1 MSSARHLLPLEP
13 AGSPTTH
20 SSTCPISFRRSGSP
34 WTTEFLP
41 FAEFRRWVD
50 AAQDLVEVEL
60 EGCGE
65 PLLHPRFF
73 DLVEY
78 ATRAGL
84 RVSTYTNGT
93 ALQRASATRCVT
105 SGLDTL
111 RLVLGAVTATGTS
124 GRARWRRE
132 YVLRSVDALVAERA
146 RFGSAHPHLHVVVA
160 LLRRNVDEL
169 PALVERVAR
178 HGAEALRVEPL
189 GLIGARSQ
197 FPRVYLPTRD
207 CVARESLLRENPERV
222 VRAFEAATE
231 TALRVGVQLEL
242 PHLPEYRMLWMRGAA
257 GL

>member
-1 MSSARHLLPLEP
+1 MES
-13 AGSPTTH
+13 AGSFAAH
-20 SSTCPISFRRSGSP
+20 RSACPISFRRSGSP

-41 FAEFRRWVD
+41 FEAFARWVD
-50 AAQDLVEVEL
+50 VSDGLVELEL

-65 PLLHPRFF
+65 PMLHPRFF

-78 ATRAGL
+78 ATRAGM

-111 RLVLGAVTATGTS
+111 RLVLGAVTATGT
-124 GRARWRRE
+124 GRVRWRRE
-132 YVLRSVDALVAERA
+132 YVLRSVDALVAERERLA
-146 RFGSAHPHLHVVVA
+146 SRQPRLHVVVA

-178 HGAEALRVEPL
+178 HGVEALRVEPL
-189 GLIGARSQ
+189 GLNGVRSQ

-207 CVARESLLRENPERV
+207 CVVRESLLRENPERV
-222 VRAFEAATE
+222 ALAFEAASE
-231 TALRVGVQLEL
+231 VALRLGVQLEL
-242 PHLPEYRMLWMRGAA
+242 PRLQEHRMLWMRGTA
-257 GL
+257 GPR